1 MTNANHADLASPNV
15 SAKPSPIDTTKGSG
29 SPSPASQNVAR
40 TVSQTAR
47 QPDDGKAVLIY
58 DNLKANREHRRL
70 PIGAAT
76 AAVIEAQQQ
85 RSPRSIPDRTRR
97 HAQVAPRNDKKPPR
111 PQADHRALGVGSPP
125 RAWISALPEVHVAT
139 SVEIHGKPAATMLPF
154 DKMRIFPYA
163 YRHTYAQR
171 HADAGVAVDTLR
183 ELMDHRLLD
192 TTQSY
197 YNVGETR
204 RREAVERVTAMQFD
218 RHGNRVWRTAKAL
231 LDSEHARRAVGEV
244 AVPYGACSEPS
255 NVAAGGHDCPIRF
268 RCVGCG
274 HFSTDVSYL
283 PDLET
288 YLADLL
294 RNRERLLAAVDAD
307 EWAETEAMPSDEE
320 ITRVRRL
327 ISRSRPTSTTSPTRN
342 AQRSRNPSPSS
353 ARPATGRRAR
363 AAPHPPTPSRR
374 PTGEDH
380 PDQHHDQG
388 RQADSARRRQRVIK
402 AINAASR
409 PAARSASRRSRA
421 PQVSTG
427 PSPTGTRTCCPDPRR
442 PDRTARRNGGPWSAA
457 PPCRPTWPTPSTPHR
472 QPRTP
477 GSWNAGSQRSSA
489 SKPGRNR
496 GSEPRPTSISSS
508 GASQPSNSR
517 SWSCPGNSRN
527 ASRSSTARG
536 TNRELMTKLNRHI

>member
-1 MTNANHADLASPNV
+1 M
-15 SAKPSPIDTTKGSG
+15 
-29 SPSPASQNVAR
+29 
-40 TVSQTAR
+40 
-47 QPDDGKAVLIY
+47 LIY

-85 RSPRSIPDRTRR
+85 RVRARYPTEPASTLKLLPAMTRNPHGRKPITAHWVSDR
-97 HAQVAPRNDKKPPR
+97 
-111 PQADHRALGVGSPP
+111 HRE
-125 RAWISALPEVHVAT
+125 WISALPEVHIAT

-163 YRHTYAQR
+163 YRHTYAQC

-268 RCVGCG
+268 RCVGCS

-283 PDLET
+283 PGLET

-294 RNRERLLAAVDAD
+294 RNRERLLAVIDAD
-307 EWAETEAMPSDEE
+307 EWAKTEAMPSNEE

-327 ISRSRPTSTTSPTRN
+327 ISRVKADLNDLTDEERAEIEESVTVVRKARNSVVGLGLPRIRQPLPDVRPE
-342 AQRSRNPSPSS
+342 
-353 ARPATGRRAR
+353 RPA
-363 AAPHPPTPSRR
+363 
-374 PTGEDH
+374 
-380 PDQHHDQG
+380 
-388 RQADSARRRQRVIK
+388 
-402 AINAASR
+402 
-409 PAARSASRRSRA
+409 
-421 PQVSTG
+421 
-427 PSPTGTRTCCPDPRR
+427 
-442 PDRTARRNGGPWSAA
+442 
-457 PPCRPTWPTPSTPHR
+457 
-472 QPRTP
+472 
-477 GSWNAGSQRSSA
+477 
-489 SKPGRNR
+489 
-496 GSEPRPTSISSS
+496 
-508 GASQPSNSR
+508 
-517 SWSCPGNSRN
+517 
-527 ASRSSTARG
+527 
-536 TNRELMTKLNRHI
+536 

>member
-29 SPSPASQNVAR
+29 SPSLASQNVAR

-85 RSPRSIPDRTRR
+85 RVRARYPTEPASTLKLLPAMTRNPHGRKPITAHWVSDR
-97 HAQVAPRNDKKPPR
+97 
-111 PQADHRALGVGSPP
+111 HRE
-125 RAWISALPEVHVAT
+125 WISALPEVHIAT

-268 RCVGCG
+268 RCVGCS
-274 HFSTDVSYL
+274 HFSTDV
-283 PDLET
+283 
-288 YLADLL
+288 
-294 RNRERLLAAVDAD
+294 N
-307 EWAETEAMPSDEE
+307 
-320 ITRVRRL
+320 RRL
-327 ISRSRPTSTTSPTRN
+327 VCG
-342 AQRSRNPSPSS
+342 
-353 ARPATGRRAR
+353 ARDAR
-363 AAPHPPTPSRR
+363 V
-374 PTGEDH
+374 GDL
-380 PDQHHDQG
+380 
-388 RQADSARRRQRVIK
+388 
-402 AINAASR
+402 
-409 PAARSASRRSRA
+409 ASRR
-421 PQVSTG
+421 G
-427 PSPTGTRTCCPDPRR
+427 I
-442 PDRTARRNGGPWSAA
+442 DRL
-457 PPCRPTWPTPSTPHR
+457 
-472 QPRTP
+472 
-477 GSWNAGSQRSSA
+477 GS
-489 SKPGRNR
+489 
-496 GSEPRPTSISSS
+496 
-508 GASQPSNSR
+508 
-517 SWSCPGNSRN
+517 
-527 ASRSSTARG
+527 
-536 TNRELMTKLNRHI
+536 